1 MSKTIKLQEVA
12 QSERHI
18 TEEFRLAALE
28 YVEAD
33 AAATLLEELKTA
45 TLAQMKSALIV
56 DRGEMP
62 DSRADRIVR
71 SGADWKEYVEKM
83 VEARAKANKLKLELE
98 WIRMRERMQDRESWL
113 QRSERRMGRSV
124 T

>member
-1 MSKTIKLQEVA
+1 MASAKISELPE
-12 QSERHI
+12 SERPI

-28 YVEAD
+28 YIDAD
-33 AAATLLEELKTA
+33 AAAQLLEELKTA
-45 TLAQMKSALIV
+45 TLAQLKSALIV

-71 SGADWKEYVEKM
+71 SGPDWKEYIERM
-83 VEARAKANKLKLELE
+83 VQARSVANKAKLKLE
-98 WIRMRERMQDRESWL
+98 WIRMRERMQDRDSWL
-113 QRSERRMGRSV
+113 QRTERRMGRSV

>member
-1 MSKTIKLQEVA
+1 MTRTAQIQEVPE
-12 QSERHI
+12 SERNI
-18 TEEFRLAALE
+18 TEEFRLVALE
-28 YVEAD
+28 YVDAD
-33 AAATLLEELKTA
+33 ASANLLEELKTA
-45 TLAQMKSALIV
+45 TLAQMKSSLIV

-62 DSRADRIVR
+62 DSRADRLVR
-71 SGADWKEYVEKM
+71 SGPDWKEYIEKM
-83 VEARAKANKLKLELE
+83 VEARAKANKLKLQME